1 MKKYLINLFA
11 LAAVVLTAGAFNARA
26 QRTALFEIYG
36 TDSTNIVMLGNSLTA
51 GVDWNELLKNPTVV
65 NRGIVGDDSP
75 AMLKR
80 IECITAGKPRK
91 IFLMA
96 GVNDISHDLTA
107 DSVARAV
114 TKLVDTIMVQTPD
127 SKLYIQSLLPV
138 NNSFGRYK
146 TMIDKEQTVRDVN
159 VLLKEMAEKKGLT
172 FIDIHD
178 AFCDEN
184 GNLKADWTADGLH
197 LLAPAYVC
205 WRDLL
210 LPYINE

>member
-1 MKKYLINLFA
+1 MKEVIRIT
-11 LAAVVLTAGAFNARA
+11 LAAVLIIVAGSVRISA

-51 GVDWNELLKNPTVV
+51 GVDWNELLKNPDVV
-65 NRGIVGDDSP
+65 NRGIIGDDSP
-75 AMLKR
+75 AMLNR
-80 IECITAGKPRK
+80 INCITAGKPRK

-96 GVNDISHDLTA
+96 GVNDISHDITA

-114 TKLVDTIMVQTPD
+114 AELVDTIMMQTPE
-127 SKLYIQSLLPV
+127 SKLYIQSLLPA
-138 NNSFGRYK
+138 NDSFGRYK
-146 TMIDKEQTVRDVN
+146 TMVGKKQTIRDVN
-159 VLLKEMAEKKGLT
+159 VLLKEMAEQRGLT
-172 FIDIHD
+172 FVDIHE
-178 AFCDEN
+178 AFCDEE
-184 GNLKADWTADGLH
+184 GNLKAEWTPDGLH